1 MRTCVSFVTWMVQVL
16 YQRTQVALDLLIT
29 YHLRMKNCSLKGMLI
44 HFLCVRISLQLFL
57 PEQDLHNNYWWFTS
71 KWIIIDK
78 IDINAVRKGRGG
90 GRRQRTPKS
99 AGGQKRRGRRRR
111 KRRIWGCGELRGWR
125 RLRMKRG
132 SSERKGGGGDRESS
146 KLMTFNYASRRSR
159 TRDTVNLTVCV
170 CVCVCVCGSVPAVT
184 AQRLQ
189 CNETNSFYRLLAMFS
204 WILIRGF
211 AN

>member
-1 MRTCVSFVTWMVQVL
+1 MILLHVKSSCMRSCVSFVTKMEPIASAVPMDTSGSGSPHHIL
-16 YQRTQVALDLLIT
+16 SEDEKLLLD
-29 YHLRMKNCSLKGMLI
+29 SLQGMLI
-44 HFLCVRISLQLFL
+44 LLCVRMSLQLL
-57 PEQDLHNNYWWFTS
+57 SPKQDLHNNYWWFTS

-170 CVCVCVCGSVPAVT
+170 CVCVCVSVGLF
-184 AQRLQ
+184 QL
-189 CNETNSFYRLLAMFS
+189 
-204 WILIRGF
+204 
-211 AN
+211 